1 MITATSNRAAGSGTR
16 RDRRVGRPVSIITT
30 VVAAAFVLGPGP
42 AVAAPAP
49 AALSA
54 VQSETVTPAVPLGVT
69 VAADLPIGA
78 DQGVATSAPSTT
90 EAGAPVADGGSSP
103 LTGRGAA
110 VTQQSARPA
119 ERVDAP
125 VEARTI
131 RPAVRLTTPAP
142 EPVLQPLARPIVVLY
157 GDSLAWEARHTFV
170 EAFADRPDVDVVV
183 HTFGGTAI
191 CDWLDQMARDA
202 ATLRPG
208 AVVVEFSGNN
218 FTPCM
223 QDGAG
228 AGLTGAAY
236 LDRYRA
242 DAATVIATFAPIGAQ
257 VLFAGG
263 PLTRAAAERGDGQAL
278 NAMYARLA
286 GAHDAVRYV
295 DAGAAVLDDG
305 EWAATLPCLPFEPCT
320 GGTDAAG
327 VPVNVVRAPD
337 GIHFCPAA
345 ADAVR
350 GVTGDC
356 PVWSSGAFRYG
367 AALAQPVLDHLAVS

>member
-1 MITATSNRAAGSGTR
+1 MFSATPKPDDRVDAL
-16 RDRRVGRPVSIITT
+16 RDRRWHRVASTITT
-30 VVAAAFVLGPGP
+30 LAAAALVLGPGA

-54 VQSETVTPAVPLGVT
+54 VQKAAVAPAVPLGVT
-69 VAADLPIGA
+69 ATADDVAR
-78 DQGVATSAPSTT
+78 AP
-90 EAGAPVADGGSSP
+90 EPVSI
-103 LTGRGAA
+103 A
-110 VTQQSARPA
+110 VTTAEPRAARPA
-119 ERVDAP
+119 ERVAAP
-125 VEARTI
+125 VISREI
-131 RPAVRLTTPAP
+131 RPAVRLAEPEPEPEPAP
-142 EPVLQPLARPIVVLY
+142 EPELAPLTRPIVVLY

-170 EAFADRPDVDVVV
+170 AAFADRPDVDVVV

-191 CDWLDQMARDA
+191 CDWHDQMAQDA
-202 ATLRPG
+202 ATLQPG

-223 QDGAG
+223 QDANG
-228 AGLTGAAY
+228 AGLTGTEY
-236 LDRYRA
+236 FDRYAA
-242 DAATVIATFAPIGAQ
+242 DAEAVIATFAPVGAQ

-263 PLTRAAAERGDGQAL
+263 PLTRAAAERGTGGEL
-278 NAMYARLA
+278 NDIYARLA
-286 GAHDAVRYV
+286 DDHDGVRYV
-295 DAGAAVLDDG
+295 DAGAAVLADG
-305 EWAATLPCLPFEPCT
+305 EFTTTLPCLPFEPCT
-320 GGTDAAG
+320 GGTDDAG
-327 VPVNVVRAPD
+327 GAVNVVRAPD